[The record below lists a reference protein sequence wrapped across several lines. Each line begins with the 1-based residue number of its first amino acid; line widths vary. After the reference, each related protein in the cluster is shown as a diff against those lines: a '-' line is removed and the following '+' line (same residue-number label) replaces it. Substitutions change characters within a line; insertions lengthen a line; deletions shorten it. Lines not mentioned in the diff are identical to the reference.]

1 MVVSPIR
8 AALAG
13 EAFYTALAGVAT
25 KGVGSGFR
33 AWDDRNAPW
42 QVKKNTLKRE
52 GITLAQVSVYT
63 YVIDLLMQ
71 KLLPTA
77 ADKIKG
83 LASHDAQALIQKAA
97 NQKIL
102 LKAIPVSAGI
112 FLAETIGRKI
122 APRDIWDEDGQLND
136 TLIEQ
141 DDRDD
146 DFDDDDLDE
155 VTEKKTHGPKALPR
169 FQPLPFRQSQ
179 PTRSVRWRFPI
190 PSFVNKRGNP
200 MVLVPVFQYDLPR

>member
-155 VTEKKTHGPKALPR
+155 VTEKKTHGPKAKSLPLT
-169 FQPLPFRQSQ
+169 FAQAPVSSNHQTITPF
-179 PTRSVRWRFPI
+179 PTPSFSPI
-190 PSFVNKRGNP
+190 PANP
-200 MVLVPVFQYDLPR
+200 FSQVALPNTKFR